1 MRARVL
7 PTPRA
12 RKRCVRDPV
21 RSGRRW
27 DRRRH
32 DHRGSAVQG
41 GLAAQ
46 CVTHRSFSGFRY
58 RSTHPTNYEQ
68 NEGGG
73 TPADAY
79 LQPPRPRLHPP
90 RLRGRTE
97 EGARR
102 ASTQTSV
109 RKSAHTKSTRR
120 AACRRSTA
128 ALAAASQRRSS
139 APDALPGRDRGASCP
154 SPASSSQA
162 GHSAGRALL
171 RSRPGAQVTSPRPR
185 EPLPLRRPVSPADV
199 LHERDSS
206 LHVTETVMN
215 VKKGL
220 HIGDNRSACQ
230 LTVKSRSLNVT
241 LLVTRPA
248 TFRSIGRLALWFI
261 VLPIVGAGADILLPT
276 ATTIHSPSRIISI
289 HTLFFLRRNW
299 FSCSRAWWMPVDHHL
314 LAPLQ
319 SSF

>member
-1 MRARVL
+1 M
-7 PTPRA
+7 PRA

-32 DHRGSAVQG
+32 DHVQQSPIRRRMSICSPDEAQRNPG
-41 GLAAQ
+41 TIARLA
-46 CVTHRSFSGFRY
+46 TPTPDFTSFIRATKGK
-58 RSTHPTNYEQ
+58 
-68 NEGGG
+68 GGG

-79 LQPPRPRLHPP
+79 LQPPRPHLH
-90 RLRGRTE
+90 RVRGRTE

-139 APDALPGRDRGASCP
+139 APDALPGTRNSCP

-185 EPLPLRRPVSPADV
+185 ESHPLHRPVSPADV
-199 LHERDSS
+199 LHERDS
-206 LHVTETVMN
+206 M
-215 VKKGL
+215 G
-220 HIGDNRSACQ
+220 
-230 LTVKSRSLNVT
+230 
-241 LLVTRPA
+241 
-248 TFRSIGRLALWFI
+248 
-261 VLPIVGAGADILLPT
+261 
-276 ATTIHSPSRIISI
+276 
-289 HTLFFLRRNW
+289 
-299 FSCSRAWWMPVDHHL
+299 
-314 LAPLQ
+314 
-319 SSF
+319 